1 MRSGGC
7 KLGPGRHWLSFG
19 RTAIPATPHS
29 IASKVS
35 GLIGVHNP
43 IGAIGPLKVSSAAR
57 NNADE
62 VFEGSSRSFQISL
75 SHK

>member
-1 MRSGGC
+1 
-7 KLGPGRHWLSFG
+7 LGPGRHWLSFG

-35 GLIGVHNP
+35 GLIGVHNL
-43 IGAIGPLKVSSAAR
+43 IGAIDILVSAAHNSAIR
-57 NNADE
+57 E
-62 VFEGSSRSFQISL
+62 FSSQLSL

>member
-1 MRSGGC
+1 
-7 KLGPGRHWLSFG
+7 LGPGRHWLSFG

-35 GLIGVHNP
+35 GLIGVHNL
-43 IGAIGPLKVSSAAR
+43 IGAIEHILVSAAHNSAIR
-57 NNADE
+57 E
-62 VFEGSSRSFQISL
+62 FSSQLSL

>member
-35 GLIGVHNP
+35 GLIGVHNL
-43 IGAIGPLKVSSAAR
+43 IGAIDILVGRPQQRDGEFSSHL
-57 NNADE
+57 
-62 VFEGSSRSFQISL
+62 SL